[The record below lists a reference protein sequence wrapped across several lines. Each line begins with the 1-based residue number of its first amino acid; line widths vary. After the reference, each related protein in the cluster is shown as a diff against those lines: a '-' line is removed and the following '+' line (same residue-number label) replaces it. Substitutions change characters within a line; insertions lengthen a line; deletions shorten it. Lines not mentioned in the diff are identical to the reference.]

1 MFGGEIS
8 DSSRT
13 THRSCSLA
21 SIGGNMQAIVVRAR
35 HDNGPGDILQEL
47 SDLLKGLWY
56 SEADTG
62 P

>member
-1 MFGGEIS
+1 
-8 DSSRT
+8 
-13 THRSCSLA
+13 
-21 SIGGNMQAIVVRAR
+21 MQAIVVRAR